1 MREVVT
7 RTARPGRWAGL
18 MVVAQG
24 LVLASWVPRLAGEE
38 RGLAVLI
45 MSGSGLVIVL
55 AVVVVL
61 VDLRATLV
69 LTEDALLLE
78 RRWRPLRIARDAVR
92 AVDGNIH
99 GRPSWS
105 EAVVLTVDGRDRP
118 VRLGN
123 FDVPA
128 RELIPRLQEWAG
140 VGDTVPA
147 SEDSASPT

>member
-7 RTARPGRWAGL
+7 RTVRTGRWAGL

-24 LVLASWVPRLAGEE
+24 LVLASWAPRLAGEE
-38 RGLAVLI
+38 RGLAVLMI
-45 MSGSGLVIVL
+45 CVSSLLIVV
-55 AVVVVL
+55 AVVLVL

-78 RRWRPLRIARDAVR
+78 RRWRPLRIDRAAVW

-128 RELIPRLQEWAG
+128 RVLIPRLQEWAG